1 MTKTKPFSHIVAFV
15 LALVMVVSCFSV
27 SAFAAPHPE
36 EGMLPTIEVTPVGAK
51 AFYKIDNGVV
61 VYADTDDGTGWT
73 AVPSAYITGSS
84 YNEGNVAYGAYVVN
98 ADEVV
103 FVPLSECH
111 VTDSGEYEYFHGTK
125 DSATV
130 SEDVD
135 TATNDD
141 PTMGTDFYLR
151 VENGIDPDGPSKEDQ
166 IFGSTDDERVSYV
179 TIDFVGTVDGKEF
192 TGGSAENVD
201 LQIGYGQY
209 LEEFENSIIGHK
221 AGEEFTVDVEF
232 PTDYGITTD
241 TEGNELDLGE
251 KTATFSITV
260 KSINEFALSDENV
273 ADYFSLYNEDKADEE
288 KILTIEKM
296 KAAFMEEY
304 SNSLLQNRVLENLME
319 NTEIV
324 EIPQSVIDAF
334 VHVEMELVEYNAA
347 SAGLSA
353 ETLVQ
358 ANNFESLAAYEEY
371 VTENSVSAI
380 KEQLVLLAVAEKENI
395 QYDEATCRSAFQGE
409 PSELVE
415 MYGQGYVSQN
425 VICYKVIDV
434 LTNAAIIN

>member
-1 MTKTKPFSHIVAFV
+1 MKT
-15 LALVMVVSCFSV
+15 
-27 SAFAAPHPE
+27 
-36 EGMLPTIEVTPVGAK
+36 
-51 AFYKIDNGVV
+51 N
-61 VYADTDDGTGWT
+61 
-73 AVPSAYITGSS
+73 
-84 YNEGNVAYGAYVVN
+84 
-98 ADEVV
+98 
-103 FVPLSECH
+103 
-111 VTDSGEYEYFHGTK
+111 
-125 DSATV
+125 
-130 SEDVD
+130 
-135 TATNDD
+135 
-141 PTMGTDFYLR
+141 
-151 VENGIDPDGPSKEDQ
+151 Q
-166 IFGSTDDERVSYV
+166 
-179 TIDFVGTVDGKEF
+179 
-192 TGGSAENVD
+192 
-201 LQIGYGQY
+201 
-209 LEEFENSIIGHK
+209 
-221 AGEEFTVDVEF
+221 
-232 PTDYGITTD
+232 
-241 TEGNELDLGE
+241 
-251 KTATFSITV
+251 
-260 KSINEFALSDENV
+260 
-273 ADYFSLYNEDKADEE
+273 YFSLYNEDKADEE

>member
-1 MTKTKPFSHIVAFV
+1 MKKILAVILAAIMAVAVTSCGKTVDNSQNNTGNELKKVDYSYG
-15 LALVMVVSCFSV
+15 LTEDGYYEGTDLSQLVTLPENYKEME
-27 SAFAAPHPE
+27 FAQND
-36 EGMLPTIEVTPVGAK
+36 VTPSEKDWEAYRSHVASSVGIKQEMVDAV
-51 AFYKIDNGVV
+51 AE
-61 VYADTDDGTGWT
+61 DG
-73 AVPSAYITGSS
+73 
-84 YNEGNVAYGAYVVN
+84 
-98 ADEVV
+98 
-103 FVPLSECH
+103 
-111 VTDSGEYEYFHGTK
+111 
-125 DSATV
+125 
-130 SEDVD
+130 
-135 TATNDD
+135 
-141 PTMGTDFYLR
+141 
-151 VENGIDPDGPSKEDQ
+151 
-166 IFGSTDDERVSYV
+166 SYV

-319 NTEIV
+319 NTEIA

-353 ETLVQ
+353 GTLVQ